1 MIRKMLVGAAA
12 IAVMAPSLAFAQAS
26 TATGAVGGAA
36 VGVVVGG
43 PVGAVVGGAVGA
55 TVGAAAEPPAEVR
68 AYVVKERRPSVAVRE
83 EVVVG
88 RPLPKQVVLYDIP
101 NSSYDYSVVNDQRV
115 IVEPG
120 TRKVL
125 YIVN

>member
-1 MIRKMLVGAAA
+1 MMRKMLVGAAA
-12 IAVMAPSLAFAQAS
+12 LAVMAPGLAFAQAS

-36 VGVVVGG
+36 VGAVVGG

-68 AYVVKERRPSVAVRE
+68 SYVVQERRPSVRVSE

-88 RPLPKQVVLYDIP
+88 RPLPRQVVLYNIP
-101 NSSYDYSVVNDQRV
+101 NSQYEYSVVNDQRV

-120 TRKVL
+120 TRKVV